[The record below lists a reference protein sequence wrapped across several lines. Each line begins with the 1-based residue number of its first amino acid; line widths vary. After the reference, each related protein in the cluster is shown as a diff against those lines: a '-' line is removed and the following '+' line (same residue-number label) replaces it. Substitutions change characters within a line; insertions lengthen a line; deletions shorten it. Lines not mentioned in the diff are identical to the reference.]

1 MATAT
6 VLAAL
11 IFWTLLLVVL
21 LIGYRSMAVAKGQ
34 KAANEFSA
42 DGNDVDAFGQRLTRA
57 HANCVES
64 FPIIG
69 GTLILALATD
79 LTAVTESLAYVLLLA
94 RVAQTLIHLI
104 STSVLFVQVRFAAF
118 LVQMGLCGYWL
129 IELLR
134 QFI

>member
-11 IFWTLLLVVL
+11 IFWTLLLVAF

-42 DGNDVDAFGQRLTRA
+42 DGSDVDAFGQRLTRA

-79 LTAVTESLAYVLLLA
+79 LTSITEPLVYVLLAA
-94 RVAQTLIHLI
+94 RVVQTLIHLA
-104 STSVLFVQVRFAAF
+104 STSVLSVQIRFAAF
-118 LVQMGLCGYWL
+118 LVQLALCGYWL
-129 IELLR
+129 VQLAGE
-134 QFI
+134 FI